1 MEYIVKFWN
10 WVTADGVAAFVTA
23 AGLLYTIKSFNKQQ
37 KLIVFMD
44 YTKRYQ
50 DICLNF
56 PENIN
61 DPYFSFD
68 ELTDCDKER
77 TLRYMRAY
85 FDLCSEEYHLYLQKH
100 IAKAT
105 WKEWESGI
113 QFALSKT
120 AFKDAW
126 SKLEL
131 DTIYYADFSSFV
143 KDTIKTHNK
152 LLKTDSVVDP

>member
-1 MEYIVKFWN
+1 MEVIIDFWN

-50 DICLNF
+50 EICLNF

-61 DPYFSFD
+61 EPDFCFD
-68 ELTDCDKER
+68 KLEDKVQEK

-85 FDLCSEEYHLYLQKH
+85 FDLCSEEYHLFLQKH
-100 IAKAT
+100 IDKAT

-113 QFALSKT
+113 QFALSKK
-120 AFKDAW
+120 AFRDAW

-143 KDTIKTHNK
+143 AKTIKNT
-152 LLKTDSVVDP
+152 